1 LAKVLD
7 GGVPI
12 MPRFVI
18 LEHDH
23 PHLHWDLMLETGNV
37 LRSWRLEKPPLD
49 QELIIATA
57 IGDHRIAYLD
67 YEGPVSNNRGT
78 VKRWD
83 SGNFE
88 GDALGNEQVYVQ
100 VKGSKLQGRLK
111 LKHRSGNEWEMK
123 YFEDAGF
130 YS

>member
-1 LAKVLD
+1 
-7 GGVPI
+7 

-23 PHLHWDLMLETGNV
+23 PHLHWDLMLETGDV
-37 LRSWRLEKPPLD
+37 LRSWRLEKRPRD
-49 QELIIATA
+49 QESIRATA

-83 SGNFE
+83 SGDFT
-88 GDALGNEQVYVQ
+88 GDALGHEQVLIQ
-100 VKGSKLQGRLK
+100 VKGSKLQGYLK
-111 LKHRSGNEWEMK
+111 LHRRLGDDWEVM
-123 YFEDAGF
+123 YLEGAG
-130 YS
+130 